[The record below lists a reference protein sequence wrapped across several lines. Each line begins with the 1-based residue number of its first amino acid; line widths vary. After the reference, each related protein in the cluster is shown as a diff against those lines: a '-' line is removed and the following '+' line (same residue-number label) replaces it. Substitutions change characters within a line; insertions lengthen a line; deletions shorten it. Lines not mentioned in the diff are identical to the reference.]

1 MAELSQHPRA
11 KSPDDLAREHAERI
25 ELDLIRE
32 RRWRIRRQWYWV
44 VTVTAGVLIPAASLV
59 AAGAMS
65 QGNLRT
71 WLTLSGWWPLIVTAL
86 GGGLAAAVVFVRG
99 WGVSRGMMVFGG
111 LFVVVL
117 TTNRTEFGF
126 GKLIATLPGLVAL
139 FVIAGAIVG
148 YVTSLEDGDSF

>member
-1 MAELSQHPRA
+1 MAEFPKHPRV
-11 KSPDDLAREHAERI
+11 KSPEDLAREHAERM
-25 ELDLIRE
+25 EQAVIRE
-32 RRWRIRRQWYWV
+32 RRWRIRRQWYWL
-44 VTVTAGVLIPAASLV
+44 VTVTAGVLIPAASV
-59 AAGAMS
+59 AATGAMS
-65 QGNLRT
+65 QGSLRS
-71 WLTLSGWWPLIVTAL
+71 WLMISGWWPLALTAL

-117 TTNRTEFGF
+117 MTNRTEFGF
-126 GKLIATLPGLVAL
+126 GKLIAALPGLVAL

>member
-1 MAELSQHPRA
+1 MAEFPKHPRV
-11 KSPDDLAREHAERI
+11 KSPEDLAREHTERMEKAVI
-25 ELDLIRE
+25 CE
-32 RRWRIRRQWYWV
+32 RRWRIRRQWYWL
-44 VTVTAGVLIPAASLV
+44 VTVTAGVLIPAVSL
-59 AAGAMS
+59 AATGAMS

-71 WLTLSGWWPLIVTAL
+71 WLMVSGWWPLALTAL

-126 GKLIATLPGLVAL
+126 GKLIAALPGLVAL

-148 YVTSLEDGDSF
+148 YVTALEDGD